1 MTRIGKTKPE
11 ESIVC
16 RIFLRALLAGLV
28 VTSGC
33 VPMMVYTFY
42 EPSAETGIVE
52 RHACYGNAGPRN
64 TIRFQRDDWK
74 FSLYSKRKDDK
85 NLMIHI
91 SVTPSPEKVLRF
103 LSQDFTA
110 TIEGKVNKSR
120 PSKVLG
126 FYYYNPYTYTGSGST
141 DSRTEP
147 LLQWASLSDGYD
159 VYFMSLYL
167 PIGDS
172 TNFELQFPPMEVNQQ
187 PILIPPIT
195 FSQKTESFFI
205 EPINC

>member
-1 MTRIGKTKPE
+1 MTRTGKTKPE

-16 RIFLRALLAGLV
+16 RIFLLALLAGLV

-33 VPMMVYTFY
+33 VPLMVYTFY

-52 RHACYGNAGPRN
+52 RHACYGNAGPRD
-64 TIRFQRDDWK
+64 TIRFQWDDWK
-74 FSLYSKRKDDK
+74 FRLYSRKKDDK
-85 NLMIHI
+85 DLGITAI
-91 SVTPSPEKVLRF
+91 LYPSSETVLRF
-103 LSQDFTA
+103 LSQDFN
-110 TIEGKVNKSR
+110 IKKEDESSKIR
-120 PSKVLG
+120 PSEVSGVDIYGVKPYVEVESVLL
-126 FYYYNPYTYTGSGST
+126 T
-141 DSRTEP
+141 
-147 LLQWASLSDGYD
+147 QWATLQGSRHSHYEM
-159 VYFMSLYL
+159 YFYF

-195 FSQKTESFFI
+195 FSQKTEAFFI

>member
-52 RHACYGNAGPRN
+52 RHACYGNAGPRD
-64 TIRFQRDDWK
+64 TIRFQWEGLELRLSSQKEEDEDLVITAI
-74 FSLYSKRKDDK
+74 LY
-85 NLMIHI
+85 
-91 SVTPSPEKVLRF
+91 PSSETVLRF
-103 LSQDFTA
+103 LSQDFN
-110 TIEGKVNKSR
+110 IKKEDESSKIR
-120 PSKVLG
+120 PSEVSGVDIYRGVKPYGESVLL
-126 FYYYNPYTYTGSGST
+126 T
-141 DSRTEP
+141 
-147 LLQWASLSDGYD
+147 QWATLQGSRHSHYEM
-159 VYFMSLYL
+159 YFSF
-167 PIGDS
+167 PIGDA
-172 TNFELQFPPMEVNQQ
+172 THFELQFPPMELNQQ
-187 PILIPPIT
+187 KLLLPPIT
-195 FSQKTESFFI
+195 FSQKTEAFFI

>member
-1 MTRIGKTKPE
+1 MTRTGKTKPE
-11 ESIVC
+11 ESIIC
-16 RIFLRALLAGLV
+16 HIFLLALLAGLV

-33 VPMMVYTFY
+33 VPLMVYTFY

-52 RHACYGNAGPRN
+52 QHTCYGNAGPRN
-64 TIRFQRDDWK
+64 TIRFQWEELELRLSSRK
-74 FSLYSKRKDDK
+74 KDDK
-85 NLMIHI
+85 DLGITAI
-91 SVTPSPEKVLRF
+91 LYPSSETVLRF
-103 LSQDFTA
+103 LSQDFN
-110 TIEGKVNKSR
+110 IKKEDESSKIR
-120 PSKVLG
+120 PSEVSGVDIYHGVKHYVESVLL
-126 FYYYNPYTYTGSGST
+126 T
-141 DSRTEP
+141 
-147 LLQWASLSDGYD
+147 QWATLQGSRHSHYKM
-159 VYFMSLYL
+159 YFHF